1 MQKIKLDIQ
10 LFASGTITDGSSPSA
25 GDVRI
30 TWTSSVNSTNNT
42 SSLTAN
48 VQIRRASSGTT
59 TGTFSGSLVI
69 NGVSYSISKYGSWT
83 TSWTT
88 VGSKTVT
95 ITHNEDGSKSINI
108 NTTLTQTGT
117 SMAGTYKASGTAV
130 LDTINR
136 ASKLSAIEDF
146 NINDTIELEITKYI
160 GEATDNLT
168 ISIGDTII
176 RSASNIS
183 DGYSITFSS
192 VEQATITSLMT
203 SPQIEVT
210 FTLTTINDGISLGTS
225 VQNAMVTSLTQPI
238 FWNIIKKSNGHY
250 QVAFNG
256 IVDETADDPLQ
267 VYNDNGDRI
276 FYKNIFTAN
285 AKSKTLSS
293 TNYELIPIEELSSV
307 GDKLTLNSTSNS
319 IVIGDGVS
327 KVLVSASILFSTG
340 GTSSTRRGISIYKN
354 GSQIMY
360 NSIKGDTTYTGASIT
375 PYLLSVQKND
385 YIQIYGINQ
394 GSTGSV
400 ISTANTF
407 LTVEVVK

>member
-1 MQKIKLDIQ
+1 MQKIKLNIQ
-10 LFASGTITDGSSPSA
+10 LFASDIIPSSSHPSA

-30 TWTSSVNSTNNT
+30 TWSSTKNDADNSSSV
-42 SSLTAN
+42 TAS
-48 VQIRRASSGTT
+48 VQIKRASSGTT

-69 NGVSYSISKYGSWT
+69 NGTSYSISKYGSWT
-83 TSWTT
+83 NSWTT
-88 VGSKTVT
+88 VGSKTVS
-95 ITHNEDGSKSINI
+95 ITHNKDGSKSINI
-108 NTTLTQTGT
+108 NTTLTQTET

-136 ASKLSAIEDF
+136 ASKLSAINDF
-146 NINDTIELEITKYI
+146 NLTDTIELDITKYI
-160 GEATDNLT
+160 NEATDNLV
-168 ISIGDTII
+168 ISIDNTVI

-183 DGYSITFSS
+183 DGYSLTFSS

-210 FTLTTINDGISLGTS
+210 FTITTVLNNTTLGSS
-225 VQNAMVTSLTQPI
+225 VQTAKITSLNQPI
-238 FWNIIKKSNGHY
+238 FWNIIKKANGHY

-256 IVDETADDPLQ
+256 IVDETASDPLQ

-276 FYKNIFTAN
+276 YYKNIFTAI
-285 AKSKTLSS
+285 AKSKTLSTTS
-293 TNYELIPIEELSSV
+293 YELIPIEESVSV
-307 GDKLTLNSTSNS
+307 GDKLTLNSTNNS

-327 KVLVSASILFSTG
+327 KVLVSANILFSTG
-340 GTSSTRRGISIYKN
+340 GTSSTRRGIAIYKN

-360 NSIKGDTTYTGASIT
+360 NSSKGDTTYTGASIT

-394 GSTGSV
+394 GASGSV
-400 ISTANTF
+400 VSTVNTF
-407 LTVEVVK
+407 LTVEVID